1 MKSSERNQISRLPLL
16 DGLRGYAAII
26 VILYHCILC
35 LDPTILHRL
44 QGTAIFSIA
53 SNYDRFIKL
62 LLVAFNGNAAV
73 ILFFVLSGVVLT
85 ISVFNSRHD
94 FIISTCAALAIK
106 RILRLYPPMFV
117 CIIFTYVIVF
127 ATFAFYKIPY
137 SQFYFT
143 NKNLLNNIFLV
154 SPEVAAHTWTI
165 FLEIAV
171 IPLIVLLCLIS
182 LKHSTYWLIVFL
194 ALSLII
200 SVTRPSLLSY
210 GNFSVY
216 FFSFVL
222 GIAIGVFYI
231 RNLVIHVPIHST
243 ILLVS
248 FFAIELF
255 GTFLIIQMI
264 IASILVY
271 KIIFSQ
277 DALGSL
283 LSAKLSLYFGRI
295 SYGLYLWH
303 YVFTII
309 AYTIIAIHFPGALGD
324 YKALYGLSTF
334 PVVLLITVILAH
346 WSEELIERPLIR
358 LGHRATK
365 HLP

>member
-16 DGLRGYAAII
+16 DGLRGYAAIV

-35 LDPTILHRL
+35 LDPSILYRL
-44 QGTAIFSIA
+44 QGNSIFSIA
-53 SNYDRFIKL
+53 YDYDKLIKL

-85 ISVFNSRHD
+85 ISIFNSRHD
-94 FIISTCAALAIK
+94 SIISICISFAIK
-106 RILRLYPPMFV
+106 RFLRLYPPMLV
-117 CIIFTYVIVF
+117 CVIFTYIIVF
-127 ATFAFYKIPY
+127 VTFAFYKIPFV
-137 SQFYFT
+137 QFYFT
-143 NKNLLNNIFLV
+143 SRHLLNNIFLI
-154 SPEVAAHTWTI
+154 SPDVAAHTWTI

-171 IPLIVLLCLIS
+171 VPLIVLLCLIS

-200 SVTRPSLLSY
+200 SVARPSLLSY

-222 GIAIGVFYI
+222 GIAVGVLYI
-231 RNLVIHVPIHST
+231 RNLFIYVPINST

-255 GTFLIIQMI
+255 GTFLIAQMI
-264 IASILVY
+264 IGSILVY

-283 LSAKLSLYFGRI
+283 LSAKLSLYFGKI

-309 AYTIIAIHFPGALGD
+309 AYTIVAIHFPGALGD

-346 WSEELIERPLIR
+346 WSEELVERPLIR